1 MEQPILQYTMNIG
14 QRKVKVKWDESMEI
28 NILFCAVFNS
38 NTKELYFYRKRVDN
52 DDDDVDNDVDNDD
65 DDDDDDDDG
74 FINDELEFSIY
85 GRNTNKIQLLGSST
99 FISPRRL
106 YENSCQLK
114 AENLLQRPDS
124 YVPEN
129 VETIQVHQNIQV
141 QDGERKKQIVFELT
155 DEPNE
160 NLYIQHVVIT
170 YKKNSDIR
178 RKQYME
184 LIKTSESEI
193 PWGLSNSTR
202 SRCKITCLFH
212 KVNKVSDVKY
222 FVTNSYCTEFNTHNS
237 TDDVNSLY
245 KKAKEF
251 IKDTGKIP
259 VRYLYRNK
267 PSDHSTIQD
276 MEKTGIMKKY
286 IKDNAGDPCS
296 SINNRIHGLFF
307 AASPDRLTEEPPNR
321 SPYGDYRIMIKPK
334 YLLHVPGLNL
344 YFADLSCTYPDSPHN
359 VTLVL
364 TKRGST
370 EDRYCQNRL
379 IPLNI
384 EENEFLWYSNEDDQY
399 YTTAHSRL
407 WVELCYTEDIEVHR
421 MRTNGELEIVTKCPV
436 FGQDRSRPEGTRK
449 EIGCKICNLP
459 RSVMGFQNVR
469 FR

>member
-251 IKDTGKIP
+251 IKDT
-259 VRYLYRNK
+259 
-267 PSDHSTIQD
+267 
-276 MEKTGIMKKY
+276 
-286 IKDNAGDPCS
+286 
-296 SINNRIHGLFF
+296 
-307 AASPDRLTEEPPNR
+307 
-321 SPYGDYRIMIKPK
+321 
-334 YLLHVPGLNL
+334 
-344 YFADLSCTYPDSPHN
+344 DLSCTYPDSPHN